1 MYLGG
6 YGFCDFSFLIWL
18 LLVNMRFIFHSLIYF
33 HAFFISFHFVPEHLF
48 HTFRVTG
55 LIGINVVVD
64 QTLHALNL
72 ASIQNKLPGQCL
84 VVSSV
89 LHKIPSK
96 SPVFPYSYIL
106 VSIQKLP
113 GQYLWPPVVW
123 LSKWSLQHIST
134 YSSTSSWLVFDD
146 VWLFILWNWDKNR
159 YMYYTCYKLWSYGCH
174 CSRFQLWEN
183 LMEHCLKKSAL

>member
-6 YGFCDFSFLIWL
+6 YGLCDFSFLIWL

-33 HAFFISFHFVPEHLF
+33 HPFFISFHFVHEHLF
-48 HTFRVTG
+48 HTLRVTG
-55 LIGINVVVD
+55 LIDINVVVD

-84 VVSSV
+84 VVYSV
-89 LHKIPSK
+89 LHKN
-96 SPVFPYSYIL
+96 VAFPQNLLYFLYLYIL

-123 LSKWSLQHIST
+123 LSKWSRKHIST
-134 YSSTSSWLVFDD
+134 CSSTSSWLVFDD
-146 VWLFILWNWDKNR
+146 VWLFILWNWDKKNR
-159 YMYYTCYKLWSYGCH
+159 YMYLLPLL
-174 CSRFQLWEN
+174 Q
-183 LMEHCLKKSAL
+183 ALVLRMPL